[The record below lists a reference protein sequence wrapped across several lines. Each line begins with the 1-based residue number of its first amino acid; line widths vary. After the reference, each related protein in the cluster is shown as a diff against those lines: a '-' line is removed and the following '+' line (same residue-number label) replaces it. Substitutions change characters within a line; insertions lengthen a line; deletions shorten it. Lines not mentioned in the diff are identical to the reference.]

1 MEKMVVFAG
10 TESVKIVANW
20 CIVAIEGFARSCVG
34 AMITSIDTHQI
45 INKGCVT
52 NQFTELTLPQPPRH
66 HKVLV
71 VVGALLRKH
80 ERSVPFFFY

>member
-1 MEKMVVFAG
+1 M
-10 TESVKIVANW
+10 ANW
-20 CIVAIEGFARSCVG
+20 CIVAIEGFARSCVD

-45 INKGCVT
+45 MNKGCGT
-52 NQFTELTLPQPPRH
+52 YQITELTLPQPPRH

-80 ERSVPFFFY
+80 ERSVPFFD

>member
-52 NQFTELTLPQPPRH
+52 YQFTELTLPQPPRH

-80 ERSVPFFFY
+80 ERSVPFFY